1 MLDVTPEKKIQPSF
15 IHLRFYFQSL
25 SLFFLA
31 RWSWLEK
38 LPCKV
43 LV

>member
-25 SLFFLA
+25 LLFFFGQVELA
-31 RWSWLEK
+31 RKIAL
-38 LPCKV
+38 
-43 LV
+43 